1 MRKFW
6 ELMEKSIIIQGI
18 VTVIIV
24 GTVCYLVTTGKEV
37 PSELWAWGGLILGG
51 LFGLKLASIAK

>member
-24 GTVCYLVTTGKEV
+24 CTVCYLVCTGKEV
-37 PSELWAWGGLILGG
+37 PNELWAWGGIILGG
-51 LFGLKLASIAK
+51 LFGLKAALASK